1 MIVDRVN
8 FNEDAIRM
16 MSRDEFI
23 SRHIGLVWR
32 DRDIDTRK
40 KMLREVFDMI
50 KPPGQ
55 KKETEN

>member
-55 KKETEN
+55 KKATEN